1 VRGEEAKSWRER
13 RDCHT
18 RESLGEQRRGV
29 GTPAGGAADG
39 AAEVSTQR
47 LAVSGLKSRN
57 TNMEDT
63 AELLA
68 VSHSGRSEL
77 HGAAPGMM
85 GMVGG

>member
-1 VRGEEAKSWRER
+1 M
-13 RDCHT
+13 
-18 RESLGEQRRGV
+18 GV

-39 AAEVSTQR
+39 AAEVPTQR

-57 TNMEDT
+57 TNMGDT
-63 AELLA
+63 AEHTGRSELHGAAPVLA
-68 VSHSGRSEL
+68 VSHSGRSAGRFEQHEAAPEL